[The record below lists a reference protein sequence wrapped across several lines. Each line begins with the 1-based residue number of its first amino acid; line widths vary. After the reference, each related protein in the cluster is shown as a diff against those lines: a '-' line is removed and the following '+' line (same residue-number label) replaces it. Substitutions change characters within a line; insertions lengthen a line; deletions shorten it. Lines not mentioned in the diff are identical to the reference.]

1 MIDEKKLIEGIDIE
15 VKALEGKDGKYYKG
29 KIAGLRTA
37 EALAKSIPKIGGWIP
52 CSERLPECEWGAET
66 EALLYQHKGTGSIEV
81 GYYGRGGKFRDSY
94 FRHYRNGTDGVDSK
108 DVIAWQPLPEAYH
121 G

>member
-1 MIDEKKLIEGIDIE
+1 MIDEKKIINDIKQWSKE
-15 VKALEGKDGKYYKG
+15 REIKWTTESVISLLES
-29 KIAGLRTA
+29 A
-37 EALAKSIPKIGGWIP
+37 PKIGGWIP
-52 CSERLPECEWGAET
+52 CSERLRECEWGAET

-94 FRHYRNGTDGVDSK
+94 FRHYRNSTDGVDSK

>member
-1 MIDEKKLIEGIDIE
+1 MIDEKKIINDIKQWSKE
-15 VKALEGKDGKYYKG
+15 REIKWTTESVISLLES
-29 KIAGLRTA
+29 A
-37 EALAKSIPKIGGWIP
+37 PKIGGWIP

-94 FRHYRNGTDGVDSK
+94 FRHYRNSTDGVDSK